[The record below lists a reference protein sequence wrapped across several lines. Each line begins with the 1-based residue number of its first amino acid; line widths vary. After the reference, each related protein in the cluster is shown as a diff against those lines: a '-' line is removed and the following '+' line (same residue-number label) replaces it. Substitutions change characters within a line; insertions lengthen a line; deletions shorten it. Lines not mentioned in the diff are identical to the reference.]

1 MTLPSPDREFTGGDA
16 LSRYLIDVTA
26 NRQAAERGSVG
37 AGLVELAQRHGLIPI
52 LADQVDDP
60 VVRAIEARESAR
72 RAVLRKHLFEVLTL
86 LDDADVQAAVLKGP
100 AIAAR
105 YRTPHLRPYS
115 DIDILVPEDQLDR
128 ALDQLNEYRGTV
140 HIPAKR
146 PKADKRDVLMKD
158 ETGVSFNCDLHW
170 DLFSYSQLRS
180 SAHGATEAAWDQ
192 AVSVPRSPIGP
203 LWEIPD
209 SFRLAFLASH
219 AVLDHRFRLILFRD
233 FLELL
238 SEPVD
243 WDELIKV
250 AGRWGLRSTTYLA
263 LWLSRAMLGA
273 SVDAEH
279 LSALRPR
286 STPLRFL
293 EWALPRTDIVRF
305 DGHRPHPVNLAAVLL
320 NDSPPER
327 LSLLVR
333 APSAFPGWKRRVST
347 DQSVHDTPRTLIV
360 VSTDK
365 RRGAE
370 VFTER
375 LRSGLLRKGWVVE
388 AVALYGSDGDERADV
403 EALTEGGHESR
414 GRLDWPVLGSL
425 RGKIRSYRP
434 DLIVANGGATLR
446 YSLIAN
452 AGHGAKVAYIGIGEP
467 GYWIRSRLSRQVN
480 RLMLRR
486 TDAVLA
492 VSDTTRHQLI
502 ELEPSIADRSVT
514 TYTGVPEDLFGGAD
528 LDTEGPL
535 RVVMVG
541 SLSDEKDPFLAL
553 EAVAKIEGA
562 CFRLVGDGPLA
573 DEIRHYVNQH
583 DLNERVTLAGS
594 VSDVRSHLEW
604 AQVLI
609 LTSKSEGL
617 PGAILEAGAAGRVVV
632 AVDVGGVRE
641 AVADGESG
649 FVVERDVDQLSAAL
663 AMLDS
668 ERDLLAKMGKTGRDY
683 VGSRFGLSD
692 TIERY
697 HAALWELGA

>member
-1 MTLPSPDREFTGGDA
+1 MGTRRGYGAFDGGDPT
-16 LSRYLIDVTA
+16 SRTLVSL
-26 NRQAAERGSVG
+26 AAGEPGKQGGRVS
-37 AGLVELAQRHGLIPI
+37 AGLVEFAQRHGLIPI
-52 LADQVDDP
+52 LAEHVNDP

-72 RAVLRKHLFEVLTL
+72 RAVLNRHLFEVLTL
-86 LDDADVQAAVLKGP
+86 LDGAGVRAAVLKGP

-105 YRTPHLRPYS
+105 YRTPGLRPYS
-115 DIDILVPEDQLDR
+115 DIDILVPENQLDQ
-128 ALDQLNEYRGTV
+128 ALAQLDEYRGTV
-140 HIPAKR
+140 HIPDKR

-158 ETGVSFNCDLHW
+158 ETGISFNCDLHW

-192 AVSVPRSPIGP
+192 AAGVPDSPLGP

-238 SEPVD
+238 SDPVD
-243 WDELIKV
+243 WDDLIAV
-250 AGRWGLRSTTYLA
+250 AERWGLRSTTYLA
-263 LWLSRAMLGA
+263 LWLSSTMLGA

-286 STPLRFL
+286 SAPIRFL
-293 EWALPRTDIVRF
+293 ERALPGTDIVRF

-320 NDSPPER
+320 NDSPRER

-414 GRLDWPVLGSL
+414 GRLDWPVLRSL
-425 RGKIRSYRP
+425 RGKIRTYRP

-452 AGHGAKVAYIGIGEP
+452 AGNGAKVAYIGIGEP
-467 GYWIRSRLSRQVN
+467 AYWIRSRLSSQVN
-480 RLMLRR
+480 RFMLRQ

-492 VSDTTRHQLI
+492 VSDTTRRQLI
-502 ELEPSIADRSVT
+502 ELEPLIADRSVT

-528 LDTEGPL
+528 LDPEGPL

-553 EAVAKIEGA
+553 DAVTRIEGA
-562 CFRLVGDGPLA
+562 CFRIVGDGPLA
-573 DEIRHYVNQH
+573 GEIRHYINQH
-583 DLNERVTLAGS
+583 ELSERVTLVGS

-663 AMLDS
+663 EMLHS
-668 ERDLLAKMGKTGRDY
+668 ERDLLAKMGRTGRDY
-683 VGSRFGLSD
+683 VRSRFGLSD

-697 HAALWELGA
+697 HAALTELGR

>member
-1 MTLPSPDREFTGGDA
+1 MNE
-16 LSRYLIDVTA
+16 DVK
-26 NRQAAERGSVG
+26 VG

-52 LADQVDDP
+52 LADHVNDLL
-60 VVRAIEARESAR
+60 VRAIEAREAAR
-72 RAVLRKHLFEVLTL
+72 RAVLKRHLFEVLTL
-86 LDDADVQAAVLKGP
+86 LDGVGVQAAVLKGP

-105 YRTPHLRPYS
+105 YRTPQLRPYS
-115 DIDILVPEDQLDR
+115 DIDILVPENQLDR
-128 ALDQLNEYRGTV
+128 ALAQLEEYPATV
-140 HIPAKR
+140 NIPAKR
-146 PKADKRDVLMKD
+146 PKADKRDVLIRD
-158 ETGVSFNCDLHW
+158 ETGISFNCDLHW

-180 SAHGATEAAWDQ
+180 SAHGATEAAWGQ
-192 AVSVPRSPIGP
+192 AVSVPDSHLGP

-209 SFRLAFLASH
+209 AYRLAFLASH

-238 SEPVD
+238 SNPVD
-243 WDELIKV
+243 WDELIRV

-293 EWALPRTDIVRF
+293 EWALPRTDILRF
-305 DGHRPHPVNLAAVLL
+305 DGHRPHPINLASVLL
-320 NDSPPER
+320 NDSSRER
-327 LSLLVR
+327 LSLLIR
-333 APSAFPGWKRRVST
+333 APSAFPGWKRRVSG
-347 DQSVHDTPRTLIV
+347 DLAAQDTPRTLIV
-360 VSTDK
+360 VSTDR

-375 LRSGLLRKGWVVE
+375 LRSGLLRRGWVVE
-388 AVALYGSDGDERADV
+388 AVALHGSNADERADV
-403 EALTEGGHESR
+403 EALTEGESR
-414 GRLDWPVLGSL
+414 GRLDWPVLKSL

-434 DLIVANGGATLR
+434 ALIVANGGATLR
-446 YSLIAN
+446 YSLLAN

-480 RLMLRR
+480 RLILRR
-486 TDAVLA
+486 TDAVFA

-528 LDTEGPL
+528 LDPDGPL

-553 EAVAKIEGA
+553 EAVAKIQGA

-583 DLNERVTLAGS
+583 DLTERVTLFGS
-594 VSDVRSHLEW
+594 VSDVRPHLEW

-617 PGAILEAGAAGRVVV
+617 PGAILEAGAGGRVVV

-649 FVVERDVDQLSAAL
+649 FVVERDVDQLTAAL
-663 AMLDS
+663 ARLDS
-668 ERDLLAKMGKTGRDY
+668 ERDLLAKMGKAGRDY
-683 VGSRFGLSD
+683 VRPRFGLSD

-697 HAALWELGA
+697 HAALRELGV